1 MRIMRAMIIGRQSM
15 GLVVALIV
23 LWACTTE
30 GSRFQASAQ
39 GTYNQTA
46 PAVAATQA
54 QMMIKPRK

>member
-1 MRIMRAMIIGRQSM
+1 M

-23 LWACTTE
+23 LWAGTIE
-30 GSRFQASAQ
+30 GSKYQASAQ
-39 GTYNQTA
+39 GTHNHTA